1 MSNYITDK
9 IEKLQKDKKYQNRLF
24 QGKKKKKKNLEK
36 RAKNTVIEWISNQ
49 ITIQK

>member
-24 QGKKKKKKNLEK
+24 QGKKKKKNLEK
-36 RAKNTVIEWISNQ
+36 RAKNTVIE
-49 ITIQK
+49 

>member
-24 QGKKKKKKNLEK
+24 QGKKKKKKK
-36 RAKNTVIEWISNQ
+36 SGKTCKKYSD
-49 ITIQK
+49 

>member
-24 QGKKKKKKNLEK
+24 QGKKKKKKSGK
-36 RAKNTVIEWISNQ
+36 TCKKYSD
-49 ITIQK
+49 

>member
-24 QGKKKKKKNLEK
+24 QGKKKKKKIW
-36 RAKNTVIEWISNQ
+36 KNVQ
-49 ITIQK
+49 KIQ